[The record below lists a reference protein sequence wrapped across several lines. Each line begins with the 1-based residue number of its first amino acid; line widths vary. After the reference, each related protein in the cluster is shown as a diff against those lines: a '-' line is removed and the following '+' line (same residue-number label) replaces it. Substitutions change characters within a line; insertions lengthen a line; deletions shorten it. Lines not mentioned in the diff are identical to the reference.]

1 MCSVTVSQLHA
12 HHLGANDHTP
22 PLMPRPA
29 DALAACPS
37 SPSLQ
42 SSSAAQVTDSMKSQ
56 RRNVFSMLALQT
68 NIEALEAY
76 LKKEELRE
84 HVACLR

>member
-12 HHLGANDHTP
+12 HHLDANDHTP
-22 PLMPRPA
+22 PLMPRV
-29 DALAACPS
+29 AACLL
-37 SPSLQ
+37 SPSQ